1 MGGAGMPSSEERARL
16 RPLARADLSDAQAI
30 TASFGWPHRVED
42 WEFMLGLGRG
52 WAAWQNGALVG
63 TGLCWMFGET
73 AGALGLVCV
82 AQAQQGAGLGRRLLE
97 RLLNVLAGRQIVL
110 FATDAGVP
118 LYEGLG
124 FRTCGRIRQQQG
136 AAFQAPLMPLQP
148 GQRIRPVGRSD
159 PAKLAA
165 LDHAATGMDR
175 RALIGALLAAGTGV
189 VLDNNGTATG
199 FAILR
204 RFGVGQVIGPVVA
217 PDAAGAQALIGHFLA
232 ANPGQFVRIDV
243 TEESG
248 FAPWLR
254 GLGLVDA
261 GGAVRMMRGA
271 KAGRLRSFALASQA
285 FG

>member
-1 MGGAGMPSSEERARL
+1 MLNTEARARL
-16 RPLARADLSDAQAI
+16 RPITRADLPEAQAI
-30 TASFGWPHRVED
+30 TASLGWPHRVED
-42 WEFMLGLGRG
+42 WDFMLGLGCG
-52 WAAWQNGALVG
+52 WAARQDGALVG
-63 TGLCWMFGET
+63 TGLCWTFGAT

-82 AQAQQGAGLGRRLLE
+82 ARAQQGQGLGRRLLE
-97 RLLNVLAGRQIVL
+97 RLLDALAGRQVVL
-110 FATDAGVP
+110 FATEGGVR

-124 FRTCGRIRQQQG
+124 FRACGLIRQQQG
-136 AAFQAPLMPLQP
+136 AAFQPPLMPLQP

-165 LDHAATGMDR
+165 LDEAATAMDR
-175 RALIGALLAAGTGV
+175 RELIGALLDAGTGV
-189 VLDNNGTATG
+189 VLDNDGTATG

-204 RFGVGQVIGPVVA
+204 RFGMGQVIGPVVA

-232 ANPGQFVRIDV
+232 ANPGQFIRIDV

-254 GLGLVDA
+254 KLGLADA
-261 GGAVRMMRGA
+261 GGAIRMVRGA
-271 KAGRLRSFALASQA
+271 ETDRLRSFALASQA

>member
-1 MGGAGMPSSEERARL
+1 MR
-16 RPLARADLSDAQAI
+16 RPLEPLTRADLADAQAI

-52 WAAWQNGALVG
+52 WAARQDGALVG
-63 TGLCWMFGET
+63 TGLCWTFGET

-82 AQAQQGAGLGRRLLE
+82 AQAQQGKGLGRRLLE
-97 RLLNVLAGRQIVL
+97 RLLEALAGRQIVL
-110 FATDAGVP
+110 FATDAGVR

-124 FRTCGRIRQQQG
+124 FRACGRIRQQQG
-136 AAFQAPLMPLQP
+136 AAFQPRLMSLQP

-165 LDHAATGMDR
+165 LDAAATGMNR
-175 RALIGALLAAGTGV
+175 RALIGALLDAGTGV
-189 VLDNNGTATG
+189 VLDNDGTAAG

-204 RFGVGQVIGPVVA
+204 RFGIGQVIGPVVA
-217 PDAAGAQALIGHFLA
+217 PDPAGAQALIGHFLA
-232 ANPGQFVRIDV
+232 ANPGQFIRIDV

-254 GLGLVDA
+254 ELGLADA
-261 GGAVRMMRGA
+261 GGAVRMVRGA
-271 KAGRLRSFALASQA
+271 GTDRLRSFALASQA

>member
-1 MGGAGMPSSEERARL
+1 MLSSEVRARL
-16 RPLARADLSDAQAI
+16 GPLTRVDLRDAQAI

-52 WAAWQNGALVG
+52 WAARQNGALVG
-63 TGLCWMFGET
+63 AGLCWTFGAT

-82 AQAQQGAGLGRRLLE
+82 ARAQQGQGLGRRLLE
-97 RLLNVLAGRQIVL
+97 QLLDALAGRQIVL
-110 FATDAGVP
+110 FATDTGVR

-124 FRTCGRIRQQQG
+124 FRACGQIRQQQG
-136 AAFQAPLMPLQP
+136 AAFQPRLMPLQP

-165 LDHAATGMDR
+165 LDEAATGMDR

-189 VLDNNGTATG
+189 VLDNDGTATG

-204 RFGVGQVIGPVVA
+204 RFGIGQVIGPVVA
-217 PDAAGAQALIGHFLA
+217 PDAAGGQALIGHFLA

-254 GLGLVDA
+254 KLGLVDA
-261 GGAVRMMRGA
+261 GGAVRMIRGA
-271 KAGRLRSFALASQA
+271 KTDRLRSFALASQA